1 MAKLFRKNPPLDIL
15 ITTLRALGFN
25 GITDTKIFSA
35 EDIRLDTLDTWA
47 PILEPYYLP
56 CKAKRYF
63 SNLDSR
69 RVITLLK
76 HMLPAHGFRLQT
88 YERQHHGKKRTV
100 YQIHPAT
107 PRLLA
112 EGEEIRV
119 LFL

>member
-1 MAKLFRKNPPLDIL
+1 MSKLFREKPPIDIIL
-15 ITTLRALGFN
+15 KMLTELGLT
-25 GITDTKIFSA
+25 GLADSKIFSA
-35 EDIRLDTLDTWA
+35 DELTLTTIEEWA
-47 PILEPYYLP
+47 PLLEPYYLP

-63 SNLDSR
+63 NSLDSR
-69 RVITLLK
+69 RVITVMK
-76 HMLPAHGFRLQT
+76 HVLPYHGFKLQS
-88 YERQHHGKKRTV
+88 YERNYMGKKRTV

>member
-1 MAKLFRKNPPLDIL
+1 MTKLFRETPPFDIVM
-15 ITTLRALGFN
+15 TTLRALGFN
-25 GITDTKIFSA
+25 GIADTKIFSA
-35 EDIRLDTLDTWA
+35 DEVRLDTLETWA
-47 PILEPYYLP
+47 PMLEPYYLP

-63 SNLDSR
+63 STLDSR
-69 RVITLLK
+69 RIITLLR
-76 HMLPAHGFRLQT
+76 HMLPAHGFKLQT
-88 YERQHHGKKRTV
+88 YERQHQGKKRTV

>member
-1 MAKLFRKNPPLDIL
+1 MSKLFREKPPIDIIL
-15 ITTLRALGFN
+15 KMLTELGLT
-25 GITDTKIFSA
+25 GLADSKIFSA
-35 EDIRLDTLDTWA
+35 DELTLNTIEEWA
-47 PILEPYYLP
+47 PLLEPYYLP

-63 SNLDSR
+63 DSVDSR
-69 RVITLLK
+69 RIITLLR
-76 HMLPAHGFRLQT
+76 HLLPFHGFRLQI
-88 YERQHHGKKRTV
+88 YERQHNGKKRTV

>member
-1 MAKLFRKNPPLDIL
+1 MVKLFRETPPLDTVIA
-15 ITTLRALGFN
+15 TLKELGFT
-25 GITDTKIFSA
+25 GIADAKMFSA
-35 EDIRLDTLDTWA
+35 EEIKMDTLESWA

-63 SNLDSR
+63 ADLDTR
-69 RVITLLK
+69 RVITLLR
-76 HMLPAHGFRLQT
+76 HLLPPHGFKLQT
-88 YERQHHGKKRTV
+88 YERQHQGKKRTV

>member
-1 MAKLFRKNPPLDIL
+1 MSKLFREKPPIDI
-15 ITTLRALGFN
+15 ILRMLTELGLT
-25 GITDTKIFSA
+25 GITDSKIFSA
-35 EDIRLDTLDTWA
+35 DELSLTTIDEWA
-47 PILEPYYLP
+47 PLLEPYYLP

-63 SNLDSR
+63 DSVDTR
-69 RVITLLK
+69 RIITLLR
-76 HMLPAHGFRLQT
+76 HLLPLHGFRLQI
-88 YERQHHGKKRTV
+88 YERQHNGKKRTV

>member
-1 MAKLFRKNPPLDIL
+1 MAKLFREPPPLDIV
-15 ITTLRALGFN
+15 IMTLRALGFS

-35 EDIRLDTLDTWA
+35 NEVRLDTLETWA

-63 SNLDSR
+63 STLDSR
-69 RVITLLK
+69 RVITLLR